1 MENKNKIQTPRY
13 QKIAVDIAS
22 KIANGKYNIGDK
34 IYARSSLAS
43 QYGVSS
49 ETARRAI
56 CVLSDLDIVTSEKGS
71 GVTIKSY
78 ENAVR
83 FIKQY
88 QDVQTIHDIK
98 KNILDSVNR
107 QKKELEFFDE
117 CLTDLIAKTDRFR
130 SLNPF
135 MPFQI
140 TITSDTPFLN
150 KNISD
155 LNFWQNTGAT
165 VIGIKRNDDLLLSP
179 GPYASMHEHDVL
191 YFIGDDICLE
201 RVTNFLY
208 PEK

>member
-1 MENKNKIQTPRY
+1 MENKNNIQTPRY
-13 QKIAVDIAS
+13 QKIAIDIAS
-22 KIANGKYNIGDK
+22 RIANGKYNVGDK

-43 QYGVSS
+43 QYGVSA

-83 FIKQY
+83 FVKQY

-98 KNILDSVNR
+98 KNILDSVDR
-107 QKKELEFFDE
+107 QKKEMEIFNQ
-117 CLTDLIAKTDRFR
+117 CLTELIIKTDRFR

-140 TITSDTPFLN
+140 TITSKTPYLN

-165 VIGIKRNDDLLLSP
+165 VIGIKRKDELLISP
-179 GPYASMHEHDVL
+179 GPYASMYDQDIL
-191 YFIGDDICLE
+191 YFIGEDTCME

-208 PEK
+208 PEN